1 MDKYLQEMLLEM
13 NMIIIPGL
21 GALSMVNRATG
32 EIMFMP
38 YLKHND
44 HVLAKHIAAKE
55 GWEENDAV
63 NLIAKYVREIEA
75 KLNIGESYDMYRF
88 GSFKKDNSGDVIFEA
103 WAGESPSLEEVSTV
117 PLEELSAGPTEEM
130 SPAES
135 PIVVEEEIVS
145 ESTIEKTE
153 EAIIEAVEEVV
164 PEPIILQEE
173 SAEVIVEEEE
183 QIVKIEEVDSIEVVE
198 PVSVFV
204 EEENTVP
211 EIIPVPIPDA
221 IQEKEP
227 ISEKVDDK
235 VSQYTEEN
243 QWKDDLDVPP
253 INAKIERPKK
263 PIIEKAKS
271 DKKKRRLAFYILTVL
286 IVLLIGGSV
295 VVGVFYDQLK
305 QHLPFVAQEA
315 TKAVEKPFETEA
327 NNAIEEE
334 EEDAEPIVEEDT
346 IVEETPVEAE
356 RIEENVSSESIQTS
370 TGTVDR
376 NKPFHLIAGAFSQK
390 ENAER
395 YQAKL
400 NNEGNTS
407 IIIGQF
413 DQLYIVSVG
422 SYSSIEEAQQEY
434 QTKKAN
440 YPKAWIFQWP

>member
-38 YLKHND
+38 YLKHDD

-103 WAGESPSLEEVSTV
+103 WNGESPSVEEVSTA
-117 PLEELSAGPTEEM
+117 PIEEVSEHESVEVSEEQ
-130 SPAES
+130 
-135 PIVVEEEIVS
+135 IVS
-145 ESTIEKTE
+145 EPAIEKTE
-153 EAIIEAVEEVV
+153 GPIIEAVEEVV

-173 SAEVIVEEEE
+173 SAEVIVEEEV
-183 QIVKIEEVDSIEVVE
+183 QPIITLDTDSIEVIE
-198 PVSVFV
+198 PVSTI
-204 EEENTVP
+204 EEEVP
-211 EIIPVPIPDA
+211 AAVLIPDA
-221 IQEKEP
+221 IPEKEP
-227 ISEKVDDK
+227 ISEKVEDK
-235 VSQYTEEN
+235 VSQYTEED

-271 DKKKRRLAFYILTVL
+271 DKNKRRPAFYILTFLLV
-286 IVLLIGGSV
+286 VLIGGSV
-295 VVGVFYDQLK
+295 AVGVFYDQLK

-315 TKAVEKPFETEA
+315 SKENEKPSETEI
-327 NNAIEEE
+327 NKVVEEE

-346 IVEETPVEAE
+346 PVEAE
-356 RIEENVSSESIQTS
+356 PQEEIVNSAYIQTS
-370 TGTVDR
+370 TGKVNPTQ
-376 NKPFHLIAGAFSQK
+376 PFHVIAGAFREK
-390 ENAER
+390 ANAER
-395 YQAKL
+395 FRDRL
-400 NNEGNTS
+400 RENGNS
-407 IIIGQF
+407 NSEIIGEF
-413 DQLYIVSVG
+413 DGLFIVSA
-422 SYSSIEEAQQEY
+422 SSHQSMEEAQNSRKSNSTITQS
-434 QTKKAN
+434 
-440 YPKAWIFQWP
+440 WIFQWP

>member
-38 YLKHND
+38 YLKHDD
-44 HVLAKHIAAKE
+44 HVLAKHIGAKE

-103 WAGESPSLEEVSTV
+103 WNGESPSVEEVSTA
-117 PLEELSAGPTEEM
+117 PIEEVSGYESVEVSEEQ
-130 SPAES
+130 
-135 PIVVEEEIVS
+135 IVS
-145 ESTIEKTE
+145 EPAIEKTE
-153 EAIIEAVEEVV
+153 ELAIETIIELV
-164 PEPIILQEE
+164 PEPLILHEE
-173 SAEVIVEEEE
+173 SAEVIVED
-183 QIVKIEEVDSIEVVE
+183 EVQPIITLETDSIEVIE
-198 PVSVFV
+198 PVGTI
-204 EEENTVP
+204 EEEEVP
-211 EIIPVPIPDA
+211 AAVLIPDA
-221 IQEKEP
+221 IPEKET
-227 ISEKVDDK
+227 ISEKVEDK
-235 VSQYTEEN
+235 VSQYTEED

-271 DKKKRRLAFYILTVL
+271 DKKKRRPAFYILTVL
-286 IVLLIGGSV
+286 LIVLIGGSV
-295 VVGVFYDQLK
+295 AVGVFYDQLK

-315 TKAVEKPFETEA
+315 TKVVEKPSETEA
-327 NNAIEEE
+327 NNVIEEE
-334 EEDAEPIVEEDT
+334 EKDAEPIVEEET
-346 IVEETPVEAE
+346 IVEDTPVEAE
-356 RIEENVSSESIQTS
+356 PIEENVSSESIQTS

-390 ENAER
+390 ENADR

-400 NNEGNTS
+400 NNEGNAS
-407 IIIGQF
+407 VIIGQF

-422 SYSSIEEAQQEY
+422 SYGSKQEAQQEY
-434 QTKKAN
+434 QTKRAN

>member
-38 YLKHND
+38 YLKHDD

-103 WAGESPSLEEVSTV
+103 WNGESPSVEEVSTA
-117 PLEELSAGPTEEM
+117 PIEEVSEHESVEVSEEQ
-130 SPAES
+130 
-135 PIVVEEEIVS
+135 IVS
-145 ESTIEKTE
+145 EPAIEKTE
-153 EAIIEAVEEVV
+153 GPIIEAVEEVV

-173 SAEVIVEEEE
+173 SAEVIVEEEV
-183 QIVKIEEVDSIEVVE
+183 QPIITLDTDSIEVIE
-198 PVSVFV
+198 PVSTI
-204 EEENTVP
+204 EEEVP
-211 EIIPVPIPDA
+211 AAVLIPDA
-221 IQEKEP
+221 IPEKEP
-227 ISEKVDDK
+227 ISEKVEDK
-235 VSQYTEEN
+235 VSQYTEED

-271 DKKKRRLAFYILTVL
+271 DKNKRRPAFYILTFLLV
-286 IVLLIGGSV
+286 VLIGGSV
-295 VVGVFYDQLK
+295 AVGVFYDQLK

-315 TKAVEKPFETEA
+315 SKENEKPSETEI
-327 NNAIEEE
+327 NKVVEEE

-346 IVEETPVEAE
+346 IVEDTPVEAE
-356 RIEENVSSESIQTS
+356 PQEEIVNSAYIQTS
-370 TGTVDR
+370 TGKVNPTQ
-376 NKPFHLIAGAFSQK
+376 PFHVIAGAFREK
-390 ENAER
+390 ANAER
-395 YQAKL
+395 FRDRL
-400 NNEGNTS
+400 RENGNS
-407 IIIGQF
+407 NSEIIGEF
-413 DQLYIVSVG
+413 DGLFIVSA
-422 SYSSIEEAQQEY
+422 SSHQSMEEAQNSRKSNSTITQS
-434 QTKKAN
+434 
-440 YPKAWIFQWP
+440 WIFQWP

>member
-38 YLKHND
+38 YLKHDD

-103 WAGESPSLEEVSTV
+103 WNGESPSVEEVSTA
-117 PLEELSAGPTEEM
+117 PIEEVSEYESVEVSEEQ
-130 SPAES
+130 
-135 PIVVEEEIVS
+135 IVS
-145 ESTIEKTE
+145 EPAIEKME
-153 EAIIEAVEEVV
+153 EPVIETIREVV

-173 SAEVIVEEEE
+173 TAEVIVED
-183 QIVKIEEVDSIEVVE
+183 EVQPIITLDTDSIEVIE
-198 PVSVFV
+198 PVSTI
-204 EEENTVP
+204 EEEVP
-211 EIIPVPIPDA
+211 AAVLIPDA
-221 IQEKEP
+221 VPEKET
-227 ISEKVDDK
+227 ISEKVEDK
-235 VSQYTEEN
+235 VSQYTEED

-271 DKKKRRLAFYILTVL
+271 DKKKRRPAFYILTVL
-286 IVLLIGGSV
+286 LIVLIGGSV
-295 VVGVFYDQLK
+295 AVGVFYDQLK

-315 TKAVEKPFETEA
+315 TKVVEKPSETEA
-327 NNAIEEE
+327 NNVIEEE
-334 EEDAEPIVEEDT
+334 EKDAEPIVEEET
-346 IVEETPVEAE
+346 IVEDTPVEAE
-356 RIEENVSSESIQTS
+356 PIEENVSSESIQTS

-390 ENAER
+390 ENADR

-400 NNEGNTS
+400 NNEGNAS
-407 IIIGQF
+407 VIIGQF

-422 SYSSIEEAQQEY
+422 SYGSKQEAQQEY
-434 QTKKAN
+434 QTKRAN

>member
-38 YLKHND
+38 YLKHDD

-103 WAGESPSLEEVSTV
+103 WNGESPSVEEVSTA
-117 PLEELSAGPTEEM
+117 PIEEVSEHESVEVSEEQ
-130 SPAES
+130 
-135 PIVVEEEIVS
+135 IVS
-145 ESTIEKTE
+145 EPAIEKME
-153 EAIIEAVEEVV
+153 EPVIETIKEVV

-173 SAEVIVEEEE
+173 TAEVIVED
-183 QIVKIEEVDSIEVVE
+183 EVQPIITLDTDSIEVIE
-198 PVSVFV
+198 PVSTIV
-204 EEENTVP
+204 EEVP
-211 EIIPVPIPDA
+211 AAVLIPDA
-221 IQEKEP
+221 IPEKET
-227 ISEKVDDK
+227 ISEKVEDK
-235 VSQYTEEN
+235 VSQYTEED

-271 DKKKRRLAFYILTVL
+271 DKKKRRPAFYILTVL
-286 IVLLIGGSV
+286 LIVLIGGSV
-295 VVGVFYDQLK
+295 AVGVFYDQLK

-315 TKAVEKPFETEA
+315 TKVVEKPSETEA
-327 NNAIEEE
+327 NNVIEEE
-334 EEDAEPIVEEDT
+334 EKDAEPIVEEET
-346 IVEETPVEAE
+346 IVEDTPVEAE
-356 RIEENVSSESIQTS
+356 PIEENVSSESIQTS

-390 ENAER
+390 ENADR

-400 NNEGNTS
+400 NNEGNAS
-407 IIIGQF
+407 VIIGQF

-422 SYSSIEEAQQEY
+422 SYGSKQEAQQEY
-434 QTKKAN
+434 QTKRAN